1 MNTPPI
7 SPSVSSSS
15 HTSSSHTSGSESGSL
30 QWEPGNRA
38 PALQLPA
45 GLHVPDMGQLH
56 PIAQL
61 LAAYQGNI
69 HLPVPDQGW
78 MLPQI
83 PRASV
88 GEASSS
94 APASAL
100 EVDLRQWVDRADN
113 LEIATDRRA
122 TESKILDVLRRNRDL
137 LVLEN
142 LTLGELP
149 DVFGHPDIRARLKMV
164 EISSCELDRLPT
176 SLLHLPNLEHL
187 NVSGC
192 PIEELPEFGEMPHLR
207 NLNLHDNS
215 LTRLPESIGTL
226 TNLKR
231 LSLDSNNLEA
241 LPDSLT
247 QLSTLEKLNISFN
260 QITRLPDGMK
270 WMASLQ
276 NLNIS
281 SNMLE
286 ALPDDLA
293 ILPLIKLKANQ
304 IGFAE
309 VPPVIFSME
318 SLEELKLSLNQISM
332 LPPEIAQLKNLS
344 VLDIADCRLSSLP
357 EEIAQLPHDCE
368 VEVGGNPLSEA
379 IRSNF
384 PRIHEEGGPQI
395 SYTEDEGNPV
405 ARASQ
410 PLEANV
416 TKWMKDLS
424 PEQLQKWQQ
433 LGTESRADHLNT
445 WLEFMDQTADFKN
458 EQTRPH
464 LEQRMRHLLS
474 DLTRMLE
481 TPGDTQLP
489 IYLGIAEEATSS
501 CRDRIAVGLN
511 NMELQQVNFR
521 ASKGELSGSQLL
533 TLGREMFIREQIGQ
547 IAAEKVKRL
556 RMVDEVEVHLA
567 FQTGLQ
573 KPLGLTFGNQDM
585 LYRTC
590 SQVRDKDLRLAGQ
603 QIQASLN
610 TPALLRDFLA
620 DWEPMRL
627 RVRQRNPPEWQA
639 IEQTFEQLEDR
650 AYGQDGNT
658 DWEALKGLGQE
669 RERAFHAL
677 CAQKVDELLA
687 TDLPSSSRPPE
698 EPSASK
704 RPRLE

>member
-15 HTSSSHTSGSESGSL
+15 HTSESSSDGLHW
-30 QWEPGNRA
+30 QPGNQA

-45 GLHVPDMGQLH
+45 GLHAPLQGQANAMLN
-56 PIAQL
+56 IS
-61 LAAYQGNI
+61 AAYQANI
-69 HLPVPDQGW
+69 PLPASGQGW
-78 MLPQI
+78 MLPHI
-83 PRASV
+83 PQFLV

-94 APASAL
+94 SPPSML
-100 EVDLRQWVDRADN
+100 DVHLRQWVGMAGDP
-113 LEIATDRRA
+113 EIAKHRGIA
-122 TESKILDVLRRNRDL
+122 EQQILNVLKGNSGL

-142 LTLGELP
+142 LKLGELP
-149 DVFGHPDIRARLKMV
+149 DVFGHPDLSAKLNTV
-164 EISSCELDRLPT
+164 DISMCALDRLPA
-176 SLLHLPNLEHL
+176 SLLRLPNLQHL
-187 NVSGC
+187 SVIGC
-192 PIEELPEFGEMPHLR
+192 PIGELPEFGEMPCLQTLHLSE
-207 NLNLHDNS
+207 NS
-215 LTRLPESIGTL
+215 LTRLPDSIGTL
-226 TNLKR
+226 TNLER
-231 LSLDSNNLEA
+231 LTVDSNNLEA
-241 LPDSLT
+241 LPDSLV
-247 QLSTLEKLNISFN
+247 QLSKLQEMDVSFN
-260 QITRLPDGMK
+260 QITRLPDGMTG
-270 WMASLQ
+270 MSSLQ
-276 NLNIS
+276 SLDVSANL
-281 SNMLE
+281 LQT
-286 ALPDDLA
+286 LPDDLA
-293 ILPLIKLKANQ
+293 SLPLIKLQANQ
-304 IGFAE
+304 SGFAE
-309 VPPVIFSME
+309 IPPVIFSME
-318 SLEELKLSLNQISM
+318 VLEELKLNLNQMTM
-332 LPPEIAQLKNLS
+332 LPPEIAQLQNLTE
-344 VLDIADCRLSSLP
+344 LDVSFCRLSSLP

-379 IRSNF
+379 IRGNF
-384 PRIHEEGGPQI
+384 ARIYEEGGPQI
-395 SYTEDEGNPV
+395 QFTVDEGDPV

-424 PEQLQKWQQ
+424 PEQLHKWQQ
-433 LGTESRADHLNT
+433 LGTESRADHFNT

-474 DLTRMLE
+474 DMTHMLE
-481 TPGDTQLP
+481 TRGDTQLAV
-489 IYLGIAEEATSS
+489 YLGIAEEATSS

-521 ASKGELSGSQLL
+521 AGKGELSSSQLM

-567 FQTGLQ
+567 FQVGLQ
-573 KPLGLTFGNQDM
+573 KSLGLTLGNQDM

-620 DWEPMRL
+620 DWAPL
-627 RVRQRNPPEWQA
+627 REFVKQRHADDWQT
-639 IEQTFEQLEDR
+639 IEHSFQQREDR
-650 AYGQDGNT
+650 AYGQDGDT
-658 DWEALKGLGQE
+658 DWRALEGLGTE
-669 RERAFHAL
+669 REQAFHAL
-677 CAQKVDELLA
+677 CAQKVEELLT